1 MNSGYILDPLS
12 VIIVLATNAYRPIGT
27 KLSISHGRI
36 ILQNNS
42 MLQGTIRS
50 YYGDSKNN
58 VKHLYHPI
66 LYACKYIF
74 ARIHNKENLE
84 PAFEHEYELLY
95 LFTKAKLG
103 LENIIHTYRED
114 TEIRTVVNTYVN
126 VIQSTIDANKHSF
139 EFLDMLLRIKN
150 SECEPECTEEARKHI
165 VEELYKFWDANR
177 ICIVI
182 GLIKELET
190 ATPYGKS
197 QLFNAIDSFMEYVYD
212 KTKLL
217 TIVASI

>member
-1 MNSGYILDPLS
+1 ML
-12 VIIVLATNAYRPIGT
+12 
-27 KLSISHGRI
+27 
-36 ILQNNS
+36 LQNSS

-50 YYGDSKNN
+50 YYGDNKNN
-58 VKHLYHPI
+58 VKYLYHPI

-84 PAFEHEYELLY
+84 PVHHDHDNDLLY
-95 LFTKAKLG
+95 LFTKAKIG
-103 LENIIHTYRED
+103 LENITHTYRDD

-126 VIQSTIDANKHSF
+126 VIQSTIEANKHSF

-150 SECEPECTEEARKHI
+150 SECEPECTEEARKNI

-177 ICIVI
+177 MRIAI

-197 QLFNAIDSFMEYVYD
+197 QLFTAIDSFMEYVYD

-217 TIVASI
+217 TVITSI